1 MFAATILLRLGRL
14 SRSKIWLHGVSPDGK
29 PSGYSLPSP
38 LKRAEIAVFRRL
50 GYISPRIHSRAKRRW
65 TRNLDLLRLAV
76 SHPDGARAGGDAS
89 LVSQLTLEL
98 PGGDSQNHPE
108 SASASFPR

>member
-65 TRNLDLLRLAV
+65 TRNLDLLRLSGFGLKAWKWSRDSGV
-76 SHPDGARAGGDAS
+76 GNSVIRTGLPCSR
-89 LVSQLTLEL
+89 SQK
-98 PGGDSQNHPE
+98 
-108 SASASFPR
+108 